1 MRGWLIFIATLAI
14 VCAALAIILYRPLLQ
29 KGSEESGRSKQR
41 IASAEVRENTT
52 VEVREGK
59 VLVDGKPFSPAG
71 EVVSV
76 TVADG
81 KVYVNGR
88 CVSRGKPGRVLLRAY
103 PEGPREL
110 EQPGKESLEFP
121 LKRWIE
127 FVPPP
132 PPWLTGREKEEFKR
146 DIQKWQRRFQEQ
158 ERLERQSAEQRER
171 ELDARGR
178 EMLNELDRIRQQAE
192 QLGKHLKEL
201 QKRSGA
207 GEKAPP
213 YSRNP
218 EMEEPRRFRIPER
231 DDQTAEKMEKCLERF
246 SEMLERGEEFIRP
259 RLEEF
264 IEKAEKMVDKRIEKF
279 FDRYLEK
286 KLSEEDIIGKAV
298 DRLIERMGKN
308 LPGKK
313 SPAPA
318 REKDKELKKPAPKRE
333 MKETE
338 DF

>member
-29 KGSEESGRSKQR
+29 KGSEEPGRSKQR

-103 PEGPREL
+103 PEGSREL
-110 EQPGKESLEFP
+110 EQPGKESQEFP

-127 FVPPP
+127 LVPPP
-132 PPWLTGREKEEFKR
+132 PPWLTEREREEFKR
-146 DIQKWQRRFQEQ
+146 DIQKWQRRFQERFQ
-158 ERLERQSAEQRER
+158 RQPAEQRER
-171 ELDARGR
+171 ELDARR
-178 EMLNELDRIRQQAE
+178 KEMLNELDRIQQQAE

-213 YSRNP
+213 PFRNP
-218 EMEEPRRFRIPER
+218 EMAEPRRFRIPER
-231 DDQTAEKMEKCLERF
+231 DDQTAEKMEKYLERLF
-246 SEMLERGEEFIRP
+246 EMLERSEESIRP

-264 IEKAEKMVDKRIEKF
+264 LEKAEKMVDQRIEKF

-318 REKDKELKKPAPKRE
+318 REKDKELKKPAPEKE
-333 MKETE
+333 MKEME